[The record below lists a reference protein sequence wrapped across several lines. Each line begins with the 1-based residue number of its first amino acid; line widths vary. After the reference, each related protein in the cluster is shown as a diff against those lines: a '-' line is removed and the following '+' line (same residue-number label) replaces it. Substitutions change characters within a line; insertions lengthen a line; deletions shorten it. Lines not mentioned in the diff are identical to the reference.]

1 MAQRKKNSTNSL
13 NSNILT
19 KCPMSFTIE
28 MIGGRWK
35 TIILY
40 HLRNEPLRFGQLKK
54 ILTLTT
60 EKMLAQQLKQLE
72 LDGLVVRNAKDII
85 PPHVEYYLSES
96 GKTLVPILTS
106 MAEWGKFIINN
117 KGMSDTQAG

>member
-1 MAQRKKNSTNSL
+1 MVQRKENSTNSL
-13 NSNILT
+13 NNKVLT

-40 HLRNEPLRFGQLKK
+40 QLRNEPLRFGQLKK
-54 ILTLTT
+54 MLTLTT

-72 LDGLVVRNAKDII
+72 LDGLVVRDAKEIV
-85 PPHVEYYLSES
+85 PPHVEYYLSEK
-96 GKTLVPILTS
+96 GKTLLPVLEA
-106 MAEWGKFIINN
+106 MAEWGEVHNQLTKEC
-117 KGMSDTQAG
+117 

>member
-1 MAQRKKNSTNSL
+1 MIAKKITSTHSL
-13 NSNILT
+13 NQMHVT
-19 KCPMSFTIE
+19 ECPVSYTIN

-54 ILTLTT
+54 MIPAIT

-72 LDGLVVRNAKDII
+72 HDRLVIREAKEIV
-85 PPHVEYYLSES
+85 PPHVEYFLSES
-96 GKTLVPILTS
+96 GKTLLPILMS
-106 MAEWGKFIINN
+106 MAEWGRIHNPNIKDCA
-117 KGMSDTQAG
+117 S